1 MSGSAGGRRGPPD
14 DAGTGTVLAAAAV
27 GVLVLLLG
35 LGLQV
40 GAATL
45 ARHRAETAAD
55 LGALAGAR
63 EVVRGRD
70 VACARADAVVAGN
83 GARLVVCTVEG
94 WSVTVITTT
103 SCGCVPS
110 VSGDAAGR
118 ARAGPV
124 AGVVSPGGF
133 PPVTAGDRWAA
144 APGRAE
150 PGSG

>member
-1 MSGSAGGRRGPPD
+1 MSGTAGGRWRRAED
-14 DAGTGTVLAAAAV
+14 TGAVTVLAAAAV

-55 LGALAGAR
+55 LAALAGAR

-70 VACARADAVVAGN
+70 VACARAADVVATN
-83 GARLVVCTVEG
+83 GARLVHCAVEG
-94 WSVTVITTT
+94 WTVIVITA
-103 SCGCVPS
+103 SACGCMPS
-110 VSGDAAGR
+110 VSGDAAGH

-124 AGVVSPGGF
+124 AAEGPPSGR
-133 PPVTAGDRWAA
+133 PPVTGGDR
-144 APGRAE
+144 
-150 PGSG
+150 

>member
-1 MSGSAGGRRGPPD
+1 
-14 DAGTGTVLAAAAV
+14 VLAAAAV

-70 VACARADAVVAGN
+70 VACARAQAVVAGN
-83 GARLVVCTVEG
+83 GARLVACSVEG
-94 WSVTVITTT
+94 WAVVVVAAT
-103 SCGCVPS
+103 SCVCVPS

-124 AGVVSPGGF
+124 AGGV
-133 PPVTAGDRWAA
+133 PP
-144 APGRAE
+144 
-150 PGSG
+150 SGLPR

>member
-1 MSGSAGGRRGPPD
+1 VSGSADGRRAPPD
-14 DAGTGTVLAAAAV
+14 DAGTATVLAAAAV

-63 EVVRGRD
+63 EAVRGRD

-83 GARLVVCTVEG
+83 GARLVAA
-94 WSVTVITTT
+94 
-103 SCGCVPS
+103 PS
-110 VSGDAAGR
+110 RAGR
-118 ARAGPV
+118 
-124 AGVVSPGGF
+124 
-133 PPVTAGDRWAA
+133 
-144 APGRAE
+144 
-150 PGSG
+150 